1 MEKYNAEESRLP
13 VLSGHR
19 KGNYRTGGAFEP
31 CEKIYCAWG
40 ATCIVSENGKGLCQC
55 STDCPLTSDPVC
67 GSDDVTYT
75 NHCHLRQASCQN
87 RKNIRM
93 KHKGACAHTLTRTA
107 PINCAKDATNS
118 EELKTVRDKRPK
130 MAQRD
135 SPLKLFRKD
144 TALAFVRRFIP
155 HSSHSTARRPGISQE
170 SYKPADYNDG
180 TIREEHSE
188 KKVAGQPTG
197 NRY

>member
-1 MEKYNAEESRLP
+1 M
-13 VLSGHR
+13 
-19 KGNYRTGGAFEP
+19 FEGWCTSTISTEHP
-31 CEKIYCAWG
+31 HYPTENRFARNWG
-40 ATCIVSENGKGLCQC
+40 WGLVTIV
-55 STDCPLTSDPVC
+55 PLIS
-67 GSDDVTYT
+67 
-75 NHCHLRQASCQN
+75 
-87 RKNIRM
+87 
-93 KHKGACAHTLTRTA
+93 
-107 PINCAKDATNS
+107 NS

-135 SPLKLFRKD
+135 SPLKPFRKD

-155 HSSHSTARRPGISQE
+155 HSSHGTAALPWTATPEKTATVTKRRPGISQE